1 MLVKGIKKGKT
12 IELLEEVDFPD
23 NEELLVEIRE
33 VKIATAT
40 LVIHEL
46 LFGCFRL
53 PLSKKR
59 QDLEDYVNNVILA
72 NLPLFDYDLK
82 SAQYHARE
90 RSRLSK
96 FGKSPAFVDGQIAS
110 IAFTNNLT
118 LVTNNVD
125 DFQDL
130 EGLVIENWFL

>member
-33 VKIATAT
+33 VNT

>member
-1 MLVKGIKKGKT
+1 MSYYLV
-12 IELLEEVDFPD
+12 VF
-23 NEELLVEIRE
+23 
-33 VKIATAT
+33 
-40 LVIHEL
+40 
-46 LFGCFRL
+46 

-96 FGKSPAFVDGQIAS
+96 VGKSPAFVDGQIAS

-125 DFQDL
+125 DFKDFK
-130 EGLVIENWFL
+130 GLVIENWFL

>member
-1 MLVKGIKKGKT
+1 MTLKY
-12 IELLEEVDFPD
+12 LLDTNILSEAKRPHPNQKVMTK
-23 NEELLVEIRE
+23 LRLSKREIA
-33 VKIATAT
+33 IAT

-90 RSRLSK
+90 RGSI
-96 FGKSPAFVDGQIAS
+96 SP
-110 IAFTNNLT
+110 L
-118 LVTNNVD
+118 
-125 DFQDL
+125 
-130 EGLVIENWFL
+130 

>member
-1 MLVKGIKKGKT
+1 
-12 IELLEEVDFPD
+12 
-23 NEELLVEIRE
+23 
-33 VKIATAT
+33 
-40 LVIHEL
+40 
-46 LFGCFRL
+46 
-53 PLSKKR
+53 
-59 QDLEDYVNNVILA
+59 
-72 NLPLFDYDLK
+72 
-82 SAQYHARE
+82 
-90 RSRLSK
+90 LSK